1 LAIAH
6 VYHLSVHN
14 GSLEMTR
21 ITGTMSKQLG
31 ERGGDEDDSLGQQL
45 SREEDDSFREQLFF
59 DEIEDDSI
67 RERCGGTQLS
77 KTIHSL
83 DCNVNIYYY

>member
-1 LAIAH
+1 MAIAH

-31 ERGGDEDDSLGQQL
+31 RGRGDEDDSLGQQL
-45 SREEDDSFREQLFF
+45 SREEEDDSFREQLLF
-59 DEIEDDSI
+59 DEEEDDSF
-67 RERCGGTQLS
+67 RQQLL
-77 KTIHSL
+77 KTIHL
-83 DCNVNIYYY
+83 LGNDIVIIYFF